1 MRQPDTATRRYLE
14 CHAEVEAAR
23 AETVSSHHGHVL
35 TVPVYDEGDSFFT
48 LLSSVPSGPLGSVLV
63 VAVVNARDDSGADVV
78 ERNRQLQSRLRDDF
92 PDMKTPG
99 DNAVLH
105 TTPFGALLC
114 LDRSSRE
121 RLPRKRGVGLARKI
135 AGDLA
140 LALRASGK
148 IASRWIHFTD
158 ADAVL
163 PADYFGR
170 LDGRDPLD
178 GLDGLDQLDALESD
192 GTAGIRAGGRKGD
205 PRTVAVIY
213 PFRHH
218 SSSVPLQRAGVSHE
232 MFMRHYVL
240 GLQSAGSPYAYHSI
254 GSLIAVDATA
264 YAEVRGVPRRHGAED
279 FYLLNKLAKLGAIG
293 RLSGSPIELEA
304 RASQRVPF
312 GTGPAIR
319 RALESSDPPRNFYHP
334 ECFHYLAALFATVER
349 ALSGGASIASTA
361 LLREEGARR
370 GLDARRT
377 EEMADFLKLETRLRE
392 STARSTRHATRLRDW
407 HTHFDA
413 LRTLQ
418 LLHWLRDRGLPNSDW
433 QGAMSSLGLAVDR
446 EPETVLAELIALE
459 QRLCTTPRGLGI

>member
-1 MRQPDTATRRYLE
+1 
-14 CHAEVEAAR
+14 
-23 AETVSSHHGHVL
+23 
-35 TVPVYDEGDSFFT
+35 
-48 LLSSVPSGPLGSVLV
+48 
-63 VAVVNARDDSGADVV
+63 
-78 ERNRQLQSRLRDDF
+78 
-92 PDMKTPG
+92 
-99 DNAVLH
+99 
-105 TTPFGALLC
+105 
-114 LDRSSRE
+114 
-121 RLPRKRGVGLARKI
+121 
-135 AGDLA
+135 
-140 LALRASGK
+140 
-148 IASRWIHFTD
+148 
-158 ADAVL
+158 
-163 PADYFGR
+163 
-170 LDGRDPLD
+170 
-178 GLDGLDQLDALESD
+178 
-192 GTAGIRAGGRKGD
+192 
-205 PRTVAVIY
+205 
-213 PFRHH
+213 
-218 SSSVPLQRAGVSHE
+218 

-279 FYLLNKLAKLGAIG
+279 FYFLNKLAKLGAIR

-319 RALESSDPPRNFYHP
+319 RALESSDPLRNFYHP
-334 ECFHYLAALFATVER
+334 ECFHYLAALLAAVER
-349 ALSGGASIASTA
+349 ALSGGAPIAGAA

-418 LLHWLRDRGLPNSDW
+418 LLHWLRDRGLPSSDW

-446 EPETVLAELIALE
+446 EPEAVLAELIALE
-459 QRLCTTPRGLGI
+459 QRLCTTPRGLGV